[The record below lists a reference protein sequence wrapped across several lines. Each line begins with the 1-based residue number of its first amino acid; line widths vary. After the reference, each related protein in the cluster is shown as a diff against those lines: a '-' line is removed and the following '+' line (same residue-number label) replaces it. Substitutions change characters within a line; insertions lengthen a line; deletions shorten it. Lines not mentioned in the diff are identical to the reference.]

1 MPNTRDDTISVDD
14 FAEVAFSGDYN
25 DLSNKP
31 TSFGWGIDTSK
42 LLVNISG
49 AASFDWTAP
58 EDCIIVALGAGA
70 YTHIYVDGVALYG
83 SSSGS
88 YTVNLPLPL
97 KKGTRIN
104 ATRTGSYTCTLK
116 AYGIK

>member
-49 AASFDWTAP
+49 AASFDWTAS
-58 EDCIIVALGAGA
+58 V
-70 YTHIYVDGVALYG
+70 VK
-83 SSSGS
+83 S
-88 YTVNLPLPL
+88 
-97 KKGTRIN
+97 
-104 ATRTGSYTCTLK
+104 
-116 AYGIK
+116 

>member
-49 AASFDWTAP
+49 AASFD
-58 EDCIIVALGAGA
+58 
-70 YTHIYVDGVALYG
+70 
-83 SSSGS
+83 
-88 YTVNLPLPL
+88 
-97 KKGTRIN
+97 
-104 ATRTGSYTCTLK
+104 
-116 AYGIK
+116 

>member
-1 MPNTRDDTISVDD
+1 MPNTMGDTITSDD
-14 FAEVAFSGDYN
+14 FSNVAFSGDYN
-25 DLSNKP
+25 DLINKP
-31 TSFGWGIDTSK
+31 IEWHGIDTSK

-49 AASFDWTAP
+49 ATSFDWTAP
-58 EDCIIVALGAGA
+58 EDCLVVALGAGA
-70 YTHIYVDGVALYG
+70 YNYIYVDGVALYG